1 MKSCWLSEANY
12 PHPIRRDKSQ
22 GESPFPSGPRPR
34 SRKHP
39 PCRHPQ
45 PPVRLLPTRQPARRE
60 NYTSLGLWLDDS
72 PDTVTPQTT
81 PEDLAELTRILSEH
95 HAAIELDLN
104 SIPDA
109 LPALALIDPT
119 GAIDS
124 LKNFS
129 LTPSDTPQAIL
140 LEGSYC
146 ADRWAKNTRCAY
158 LSEQTEILGTIPRE
172 NRDHLYEF
180 LLTPAADALIPE
192 GTYTISAPSP
202 GEAEATAQDIA
213 TAAQQW
219 GFAPELDLQ
228 GTLMR
233 APAVA
238 MEVPSIHLF
247 WIALLATAIIA
258 ARPRLL
264 ALGIGALLGIALAWP
279 TLTLSGP
286 YCARAA
292 ALLTISAALIIGLN
306 FAFPENGLRPPQ
318 AAAGFK
324 RQRYR
329 AWSVVG
335 LSSLMLSLSM
345 LLLNTVGPGQIITYL
360 RTLNQPTATM
370 KDAELTRMWLQYYDA
385 PPDENNEAL
394 IPALKQLQSAMDSG
408 VAYVEYRDPYSS
420 ANAKPMDI
428 GYFSPY
434 ASYDTRPLVLI
445 GGKVIAD
452 LNGGQDF
459 CEPLPCVA
467 FGPKANPAEDISP
480 SLETHRISDTS
491 ELAPG
496 ATWLAAGNE
505 PVSLNDIPVLRQ
517 TPEFLTDLNPML
529 RETAL
534 QGAIFVDAPDEA
546 IDEFIATTRSVGMN
560 FLPLPAD
567 YSTEPDYFEDLLP
580 TNYLHSLV
588 VSIYT
593 LLTLAALIIAV
604 RRVLKPRAARDIGD
618 LGKLLGVSAL
628 CILALVPAFLLTQ
641 SLVFFVPVLDT
652 LFMPFYT
659 SGLSIVAALMAPL
672 VVISLVWAVRR

>member
-1 MKSCWLSEANY
+1 MKAHFLPALALGAAST
-12 PHPIRRDKSQ
+12 
-22 GESPFPSGPRPR
+22 
-34 SRKHP
+34 
-39 PCRHPQ
+39 
-45 PPVRLLPTRQPARRE
+45 LLAAIPNPLPDFYQPASLLGEE
-60 NYTSLGLWLDDS
+60 NYTSLGLWLDSS
-72 PDTVTPQTT
+72 PEPVTPQTT

-129 LTPSDTPQAIL
+129 LTPSTTPQAIL

-146 ADRWAKNTRCAY
+146 ADRWAKNIRCAY
-158 LSEQTEILGTIPRE
+158 LSEQTEILGTMPRE
-172 NRDHLYEF
+172 HRDHLYEF
-180 LLTPAADALIPE
+180 LLIPAADALIPE
-192 GTYTISAPSP
+192 GTYKISAPSP
-202 GEAEATAQDIA
+202 AEAEATAQDIA

-286 YCARAA
+286 YFARAA

-306 FAFPENGLRPPQ
+306 FAFPENGLRPPH
-318 AAAGFK
+318 AAAGSK

-420 ANAKPMDI
+420 ANAKPLDI
-428 GYFSPY
+428 GYFPSLVGDPY

-445 GGKVIAD
+445 GGKVIAG

-459 CEPLPCVA
+459 CEPLPCAA
-467 FGPKANPAEDISP
+467 FGHKANHAEDISP

-505 PVSLNDIPVLRQ
+505 RVSLNDIPVLRQ

-546 IDEFIATTRSVGMN
+546 IDEFIATSRSVGMN

-567 YSTEPDYFEDLLP
+567 YSTEPDYFEELLP

-604 RRVLKPRAARDIGD
+604 RRVLKPRAVRDIGD
-618 LGKLLGVSAL
+618 LVKLLGVSAL

-641 SLVFFVPVLDT
+641 SLVFFVPFLDT

-659 SGLSIVAALMAPL
+659 SGLSIVTALMAPL
-672 VVISLVWAVRR
+672 VVISLVWAVRRR